1 MDSLDTLLRLKLAF
15 ATEESWLDRLALLAE
30 PDALTMFLR
39 DVVRVVPFYRERLG
53 AIPDDA
59 VSLSVFPVVHRSQL
73 VATPEQFLIPA
84 SESETRSITPTN
96 GTIGSPLAVHF
107 DAVGWHD
114 LNYGTYAALA
124 EVYPDLLSRMTPRA
138 DGVFLVNNN
147 PWSAEI
153 SVYVPPLQMAV
164 LRQLVLGRSADKDA
178 ALVAQLRAS
187 PVPLLYGKASNLVT
201 LAGLDAAAG
210 GDRIRPGAIL
220 VSGEALYADQR
231 HTLERWFGCPVINA
245 YIATEGGLIALECP
259 HKTGMHVCEDRVRL
273 EVRTR
278 DAEICATGT
287 GQVLLTNLMNRGHVF
302 IRYLLG
308 DEVELTHGA
317 CPCGFEGTTVTA
329 LHGRESQHLVL
340 PDGPVAATT
349 FESFLLG
356 LPLQEFQLYQ
366 VDGAPPWLKWV
377 PATPDAESFAAIA
390 QRIDDWLRARG
401 WAEAIASIPLGR
413 ITPPGGKHRRCVR
426 VEGVAPVA
434 PAST

>member
-1 MDSLDTLLRLKLAF
+1 
-15 ATEESWLDRLALLAE
+15 
-30 PDALTMFLR
+30 MFLR

-53 AIPDDA
+53 ATPDDA
-59 VSLSVFPVVHRSQL
+59 LSLSAFPIVRRSQL
-73 VATPEQFLIPA
+73 VETPEQFLIPA

-114 LNYGTYAALA
+114 LNYGTYAVLA

-153 SVYVPPLQMAV
+153 SVYVPPLQLAV

-201 LAGLDAAAG
+201 LAGLDAAAD

-220 VSGEALYADQR
+220 VSGEALYDDQR
-231 HTLERWFGCPVINA
+231 QTLERWFGCPVINA

-273 EVRTR
+273 EVLTR
-278 DAEICATGT
+278 DAGICPTGT

-308 DEVELTHGA
+308 DEVELTRGA

-329 LHGRESQHLVL
+329 LHGRESKHLVL

-349 FESFLLG
+349 FEQFLLG
-356 LPLQEFQLYQ
+356 LPLKEFQLYQ

-377 PATPDAESFAAIA
+377 PAQPDAESLAAIA
-390 QRIDDWLRARG
+390 QGIDDWLRARG
-401 WAEAIASIPLGR
+401 WADAVASIPLGR

-426 VEGVAPVA
+426 VERVEPAAPVA
-434 PAST
+434 P